1 VPAAG
6 YADFPDISQEGC
18 QTETGGFRTRPYILV
33 IFEVCALIEVEC
45 FFLDK
50 ELPNNLKIL
59 FHTIKIDLAAWGG
72 F

>member
-33 IFEVCALIEVEC
+33 ISDVCALIEVS
-45 FFLDK
+45 
-50 ELPNNLKIL
+50 PNNLKIL
-59 FHTIKIDLAAWGG
+59 FTTIKIDLAA
-72 F
+72 